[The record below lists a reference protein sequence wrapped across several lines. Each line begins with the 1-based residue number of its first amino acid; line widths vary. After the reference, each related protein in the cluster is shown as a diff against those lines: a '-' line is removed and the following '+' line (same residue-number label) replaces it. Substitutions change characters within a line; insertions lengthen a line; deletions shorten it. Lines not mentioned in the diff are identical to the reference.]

1 MFTALKSLITEG
13 IRMCDTRNVELVA
26 AAMKVGVISL
36 RIMTSEGDIRVEI
49 WYYKNLYIDLYWNP
63 SITVCEALLRR
74 STVVHLVS

>member
-1 MFTALKSLITEG
+1 
-13 IRMCDTRNVELVA
+13 MCDTRNVELVA